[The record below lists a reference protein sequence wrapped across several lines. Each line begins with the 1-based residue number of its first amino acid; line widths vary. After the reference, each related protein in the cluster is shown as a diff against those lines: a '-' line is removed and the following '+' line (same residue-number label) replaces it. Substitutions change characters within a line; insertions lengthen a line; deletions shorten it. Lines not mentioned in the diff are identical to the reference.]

1 MPYQDLAPD
10 AGPEDIQ
17 QKGAD
22 APSEDLPVE
31 GQYWLDE
38 YETITYLTYDEFVA
52 DIVSVAK
59 PITEN
64 TMPTLVRV
72 VNGEPFY
79 TMKNRFFIAYA
90 SINGNVIRTLYD
102 YNAEIV
108 ENSDRTKIF
117 QPPGS
122 VKCGEYKGL
131 PIFEANPD
139 VSNEPPEESSSVTSN
154 ASGTTTKTTQNTK
167 TGETTTTTKTTSET
181 EDQEPD
187 AGPATPNTETTTPST
202 VTEPPPTASSGT
214 VYNYEVLK
222 PGFDRYDFK
231 SGKKVFTTP

>member
-22 APSEDLPVE
+22 APSENLPAE

-90 SINGNVIRTLYD
+90 SINGNVIRTLYE

-108 ENSDRTKIF
+108 ENSDRSKIF

-139 VSNEPPEESSSVTSN
+139 VSNEPPGESSSVTMN
-154 ASGTTTKTTQNTK
+154 EAGTTTKTTQNTK
-167 TGETTTTTKTTSET
+167 PEK
-181 EDQEPD
+181 QQQLQKQLVKLKI
-187 AGPATPNTETTTPST
+187 NHRMQ
-202 VTEPPPTASSGT
+202 VQQLL
-214 VYNYEVLK
+214 VLK
-222 PGFDRYDFK
+222 QLLLLLLLNLLQQDLRGQYIITK
-231 SGKKVFTTP
+231 Y